1 MHVHYHP
8 CNARHARLTDKPPP
22 NDEKRNLLALPARLG
37 GIAAVNPTKDT
48 EATYM
53 ASSNISAP
61 LKEAVLSNTSSYSY
75 NIISTQQNL
84 TVNDSLDPR
93 PSL

>member
-1 MHVHYHP
+1 MRINLIP
-8 CNARHARLTDKPPP
+8 RLTDRPPP

-53 ASSNISAP
+53 ASSNVSAH
-61 LKEAVLSNTSSYSY
+61 
-75 NIISTQQNL
+75 
-84 TVNDSLDPR
+84 
-93 PSL
+93 